1 MSFDELLRH
10 QLVIRRNVQTLAPT
24 HDPAEPGDGAP
35 LFDEY
40 GQPIMAP
47 VTVATIAG
55 RIEPMSARE
64 VALLAQSGAII
75 STHRAFVRALPG
87 LLTDAW
93 IEVDGARFDI
103 VGMPDAAGAGHHLE
117 LALQAV
123 V

>member
-1 MSFDELLRH
+1 MGFDELLRH
-10 QLVIRRNVQTLAPT
+10 QLVIRRNVQTLAPV
-24 HDPAEPGDGAP
+24 HDPPEPGDGDP

-47 VTVATIAG
+47 VTVATVAG
-55 RIEPMSARE
+55 RIEPLSARE
-64 VALLAQSGAII
+64 VALLAQSGAIV
-75 STHRAFVRALPG
+75 STHRAFVRPMAG

-93 IEVDGARFDI
+93 IEAGGVRYDI